1 MILLVGSKLSGN
13 PYIFGWIK
21 LVLVMRT
28 AAKGSG
34 RVGQKGE
41 LFPPKEVREEAGLKP
56 GDQVVYKADHGRIE
70 VVKIPGLREAFS
82 RRKTAKITFDE
93 FENMTGEVLSE

>member
-1 MILLVGSKLSGN
+1 
-13 PYIFGWIK
+13 
-21 LVLVMRT
+21 MRGT
-28 AAKGSG
+28 AKKASG

-56 GDQVVYKADHGRIE
+56 GDQVLYKADHGRIE

-82 RRKTAKITFDE
+82 RRKTAKITFEE
-93 FENMTGEVLSE
+93 FESMTGEVLDK

>member
-1 MILLVGSKLSGN
+1 VKQLA
-13 PYIFGWIK
+13 
-21 LVLVMRT
+21 R
-28 AAKGSG
+28 KGSG

-56 GDQVVYKADHGRIE
+56 GDHVVYKADHGRIE

-82 RRKTAKITFDE
+82 RKKIATITFEE
-93 FENMTGEVLSE
+93 FENMTGEVFGK

>member
-1 MILLVGSKLSGN
+1 M
-13 PYIFGWIK
+13 
-21 LVLVMRT
+21 

-56 GDQVVYKADHGRIE
+56 GDHVVYKAEHGRIE
-70 VVKIPGLREAFS
+70 IIKIPGLKEAYT
-82 RRKTAKITFDE
+82 RRKFAKISFEE
-93 FENMTGEVLSE
+93 FENMTEEVLGK

>member
-1 MILLVGSKLSGN
+1 MIRLATK
-13 PYIFGWIK
+13 
-21 LVLVMRT
+21 
-28 AAKGSG
+28 ASG

-82 RRKTAKITFDE
+82 RRKTTKVTFEE
-93 FENMTGEVLSE
+93 FENLTSEVLGE